1 MIEKN
6 NGKNNSNRNSK
17 VGASKNNRTNASRA
31 NRTNTSKNNDMNK
44 KTYGIKSNKQKKSNT
59 KTKKI
64 VIRVLIGL
72 LVAFLIA
79 MAVIVGIVIGIFK
92 KYKVPLDKIKASME
106 NTVIFDTD
114 GNVIATL
121 SANEKRNSITLEE
134 MSPYIPKAFVA
145 IEDERFYEHDGFDI
159 KRTAAATVGY
169 VFKRGGSSF
178 GGSTITQQLIKNITK
193 ENERDATRKIK
204 EIARAYNLE
213 KELQQDKTKSQAK
226 DEILQLYLN
235 TIFMGGEEV
244 CGVQLG
250 SRMYFNKDASE
261 LDLAESAFL
270 AGINHSPN
278 SYKPF
283 EDSDAMREKI
293 KNRTMIVLDKMHEL
307 NKINSEE
314 YNAAKEKV
322 QNGLVFTKGEI
333 HTNIY
338 SYHTDALIEQV
349 LTQIQEENPD
359 MNRKA
364 AEYYLYNGGLRIYS
378 TQVSSIQ
385 KIMEE
390 EYNTGKYIIKRT
402 VSVKDEDGNIVKKEE
417 TSESSMVIIDY
428 KTGQVVGTVGGFGEK
443 TARCLNRATQL
454 KKQAGSSLKPLAVI
468 APSLQ
473 EGLITAGTVV
483 DDTPVHYP
491 GWTPKNDDGTFR
503 GLTNVRTIIRDS
515 RNIPEIKMIN
525 VLTPEKSVEYLKAF
539 GLKYLSKADEN
550 PAIALGG
557 LNDGTNTLEMAA
569 AYAAIAN
576 DGVYIEPTFYTRI
589 EDANGNI
596 VMKPNQETRTIISA
610 DNAYILKSILR
621 GPVQSGTAAYL
632 NVKVQG
638 MDTCGKTGTTDSW
651 ERWFCGFTPYYVAAT
666 WWRNR

>member
-1 MIEKN
+1 MLEKN
-6 NGKNNSNRNSK
+6 NGKNNSNRNRR
-17 VGASKNNRTNASRA
+17 VG
-31 NRTNTSKNNDMNK
+31 TSKNNKTIANQNNSMNK
-44 KTYGIKSNKQKKSNT
+44 KTYGIKGKKTKNAKNKT

-79 MAVIVGIVIGIFK
+79 MAVIAGIIIGIFK
-92 KYKVPLDKIKASME
+92 KYKVPLDKIRASME
-106 NTVIFDTD
+106 NTIIFDTD

-134 MSPYIPKAFVA
+134 MSPYIPKAFIA

-159 KRTAAATVGY
+159 KRTAAATIGY
-169 VFKRGGSSF
+169 IFKGGGSSF

-193 ENERDATRKIK
+193 EDQRDATRKIK

-213 KELQQDKTKSQAK
+213 KELEQDKTKSQAK

-261 LDLAESAFL
+261 LDLAEAAFL

-278 SYKPF
+278 AYKPF
-283 EDSDAMREKI
+283 EDSDEMREKI
-293 KNRTMIVLDKMHEL
+293 KNRTMVVLDKMLEL

-314 YNAAKEKV
+314 YNTAKEKV
-322 QNGLVFTKGEI
+322 QNGLTFTKGEI
-333 HTNIY
+333 HTNVY

-349 LTQIQEENPD
+349 LAQIQEENPD

-390 EYNTGKYIIKRT
+390 EYNTGKYIITRT
-402 VSVKDEDGNIVKKEE
+402 FTEKDENGNTVQK
-417 TSESSMVIIDY
+417 TESSQSAMVIIDY
-428 KTGQVVGTVGGFGEK
+428 KSGQVVGAVGGFGEK
-443 TARCLNRATQL
+443 TARCLNRATQGV
-454 KKQAGSSLKPLAVI
+454 KQAGSSLKPLAVI

-473 EGLITAGTVV
+473 EGLITAGTVI
-483 DDTPVHYP
+483 DDTPVSYP
-491 GWTPKNDDGTFR
+491 GWTPNNDDHTFW
-503 GLTNVRTIIRDS
+503 GLTTVRSIIRSS

-525 VLTPEKSVEYLKAF
+525 TLTPML
-539 GLKYLSKADEN
+539 
-550 PAIALGG
+550 
-557 LNDGTNTLEMAA
+557 
-569 AYAAIAN
+569 
-576 DGVYIEPTFYTRI
+576 
-589 EDANGNI
+589 
-596 VMKPNQETRTIISA
+596 
-610 DNAYILKSILR
+610 
-621 GPVQSGTAAYL
+621 
-632 NVKVQG
+632 
-638 MDTCGKTGTTDSW
+638 
-651 ERWFCGFTPYYVAAT
+651 
-666 WWRNR
+666 